1 MIIKKIPFAS
11 KTYEEMKRLRED
23 ILRLP
28 LGLKLS
34 DDDIKGEDTQIHI
47 AAIGDGGS
55 IVGTILLKPLSKHRA
70 KLRQMA
76 VLPTLQHR
84 GIGRKL
90 VSTAEESART
100 MGFTIIELHARIYAK
115 GFYEKLGYQ
124 MEGDTFI
131 EVNLPTAKMIKHI
144 TPLSPD

>member
-1 MIIKKIPFAS
+1 MIIKKVPFAS
-11 KTYEEMKRLRED
+11 ESYDEMKRFREG

-34 DDDIKGEDTQIHI
+34 VDDINGEDAQIHI
-47 AAIGDGGS
+47 AAIEDGGS
-55 IVGTILLKPLSKHRA
+55 IIGTVLLKPLSQDRV

-76 VLPTLQHR
+76 VSPSLQRR

-90 VSTAEESART
+90 VDHAEESARAL
-100 MGFTIIELHARIYAK
+100 GFTTVELHARTYVQ

-124 MEGDTFI
+124 IDGEPFI
-131 EVNLPTAKMIKHI
+131 EVSLQTIKMIKR
-144 TPLSPD
+144 LAL

>member
-11 KTYEEMKRLRED
+11 ESYDEMKRFRED

-28 LGLKLS
+28 LDLKLS
-34 DDDIKGEDTQIHI
+34 VDDINGEDTQIHI
-47 AAIGDGGS
+47 AAIEDGGS
-55 IVGTILLKPLSKHRA
+55 IIGTVLLKPLSQDRV

-76 VLPTLQHR
+76 VSPSLQRR

-90 VSTAEESART
+90 VDHAEESARAL
-100 MGFTIIELHARIYAK
+100 GFTTVELHARTYVQ

-124 MEGDTFI
+124 IDGEPFI
-131 EVNLPTAKMIKHI
+131 EVSLQTIKMIKR
-144 TPLSPD
+144 LAL

>member
-11 KTYEEMKRLRED
+11 KTYEEMKRFRED

-34 DDDIKGEDTQIHI
+34 VDDLIDEDTQIHI
-47 AAIGDGGS
+47 AAIEDGGS
-55 IVGTILLKPLSKHRA
+55 IVGTILLKPVSQNRV

-76 VLPTLQHR
+76 VLPSLQQR

-90 VSTAEESART
+90 VSTAEESARA

-131 EVNLPTAKMIKHI
+131 EVNLPTAKMIKRL
-144 TPLSPD
+144 TL